1 MTVHV
6 CMDNT
11 LQFLKEFFSR
21 KKEKFFANPFVDLLS
36 IVLPNNSQSKSNAWF
51 DFVGDCDAGFYCDR
65 GANVSQ
71 PTDGVTGGVCPAGN
85 YCPQGTAVPIPCE
98 DGKAQLFRIETLG

>member
-1 MTVHV
+1 MRNMRYI
-6 CMDNT
+6 C
-11 LQFLKEFFSR
+11 S
-21 KKEKFFANPFVDLLS
+21 
-36 IVLPNNSQSKSNAWF
+36 
-51 DFVGDCDAGFYCDR
+51 GDCDAGFYCDR

-98 DGKAQLFRIETLG
+98 DGESQIHYSEFYLMSHHS

>member
-1 MTVHV
+1 MVW
-6 CMDNT
+6 C
-11 LQFLKEFFSR
+11 L
-21 KKEKFFANPFVDLLS
+21 
-36 IVLPNNSQSKSNAWF
+36 
-51 DFVGDCDAGFYCDR
+51 GDCDAGFYCDR

-98 DGKAQLFRIETLG
+98 DGKAQRLKDTKHYSNFKV